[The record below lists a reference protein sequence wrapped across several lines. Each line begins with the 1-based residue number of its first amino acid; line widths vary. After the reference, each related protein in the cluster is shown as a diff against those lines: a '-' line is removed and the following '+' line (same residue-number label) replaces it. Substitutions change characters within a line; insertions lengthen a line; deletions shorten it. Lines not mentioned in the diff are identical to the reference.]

1 VKFDVGILNNQP
13 VADVARQA
21 QLAESLGFDTV
32 WITDSH
38 LVCRE
43 LWTTLA
49 ACALATSKI
58 KLGPGVTVPHT
69 RHWSVTASAIAT
81 LEEMAP
87 GRIVLGIGTGGSSA
101 ETMGM
106 SVQRAARVATLDTM
120 VTSIRRLVAGGS
132 APLEG
137 GGPSR
142 LAWLP
147 GPRKVP
153 IYVAGSGPR
162 MLEAAGRLGDGAI
175 MYAGVD
181 PAILQAGL
189 QCIERGAVG
198 RGGRLG
204 DLEIVLWTP
213 TAVDRNRTLARD
225 HVRGR
230 VASAMRHPLPV
241 ALAPEDEAA
250 VDRIR
255 AAYDSYQHAT
265 AASASTRAGAR
276 SLRGHDGAGRR
287 ARGSS
292 RAGAP
297 RDDRAG
303 DRRGS
308 SSCRKTPVRGSSSG
322 KSNPPDVRR
331 GGHGT
336 SPREQP
342 GVEVVAARE
351 ECVRSDCRQLAGDRA
366 RRPGCRDRGSPPAC
380 RAAVHVGDGVAHVD
394 HVPRGHAPALDDSAR
409 WRRP

>member
-1 VKFDVGILNNQP
+1 MKFDVGIINNQP

-81 LEEMAP
+81 LEEMAA

-106 SVQRAARVATLDTM
+106 SVQRAARVATLETM

-147 GPRKVP
+147 GPRKIP

-265 AASASTRAGAR
+265 AASRHRELVPDRFVDMMA
-276 SLRGHDGAGRR
+276 L
-287 ARGSS
+287 
-292 RAGAP
+292 AGAP
-297 RDDRAG
+297 EE
-303 DRRGS
+303 
-308 SSCRKTPVRGSSSG
+308 VREQ
-322 KSNPPDVRR
+322 VRR
-331 GGHGT
+331 VMTVPEIARIIILPQNPGQGFIE
-336 SPREQP
+336 RESILRTFAE
-342 GVEVVAARE
+342 EVMAR
-351 ECVRSDCRQLAGDRA
+351 VS
-366 RRPGCRDRGSPPAC
+366 
-380 RAAVHVGDGVAHVD
+380 
-394 HVPRGHAPALDDSAR
+394 
-409 WRRP
+409 